1 MAELTKKQRVSR
13 LVTLGVL
20 VLLIVALFLQS
31 QKVAD
36 WWKLRGYKP
45 SAVVERLAHDTT
57 MTEQAQHLFY
67 INHPNVASKQS
78 FAKSCPSGG
87 EKTIVLGCYRGNQ
100 TGIYVL
106 AVTDDRLHGVEQVTA
121 AHEMLH
127 AAYERLSKGD
137 KEEVDSLLQNF
148 YRHDLRDQRI
158 KDILKTYEK
167 SEPGQQ
173 LNEMHSIFGTEIA
186 KLPGPLENYYKRY
199 FSDRSKVAR
208 YANRYQAVFTTRQE
222 TIKKDDEQLAA
233 WKKQISNN
241 EATLKQQQSDLVRM
255 KSQMDSY
262 RSSGKSA
269 AYNALVPT
277 YNIQVESFNQLL
289 AQAKTIIDRYNKLVE
304 HRNGLAVEAQQLEK
318 ALSGSLSPIEQ

>member
-1 MAELTKKQRVSR
+1 M
-13 LVTLGVL
+13 
-20 VLLIVALFLQS
+20 LLIVALFLQS

-36 WWKLRGYKP
+36 WWKLRDYKP
-45 SAVVERLAHDTT
+45 SAAIAQLAHDTT
-57 MTEQAQHLFY
+57 MTDQAQHLFY
-67 INHPNVASKQS
+67 INHPSVASKQS

-87 EKTIVLGCYRGNQ
+87 EKTIVLGCYKGNQ
-100 TGIYVL
+100 TGIYML

-241 EATLKQQQSDLVRM
+241 EATLKQQQSDLERM

-262 RSSGKSA
+262 KSSGKSA

-277 YNIQVESFNQLL
+277 YNIQIESFNQLL
-289 AQAKTIIDRYNKLVE
+289 AQAKIFIERYNKLVE
-304 HRNGLAVEAQQLEK
+304 QRNSIAVEAQQLEK
-318 ALSGSLSPIEQ
+318 ALSGSLSPIGQ

>member
-1 MAELTKKQRVSR
+1 
-13 LVTLGVL
+13 

-36 WWKLRGYKP
+36 WWKLRDYKP
-45 SAVVERLAHDTT
+45 SAAIAQLAHDTT
-57 MTEQAQHLFY
+57 MTDQAQHLFY
-67 INHPNVASKQS
+67 INHPSVASKQS

-87 EKTIVLGCYRGNQ
+87 EKTIVLGCYKGNQ
-100 TGIYVL
+100 TGIYML

-241 EATLKQQQSDLVRM
+241 EATLKQQQSDLERM

-262 RSSGKSA
+262 KSSGKSA

-277 YNIQVESFNQLL
+277 YNIQIESFNQLL
-289 AQAKTIIDRYNKLVE
+289 AQAKIFIERYNKLVE
-304 HRNGLAVEAQQLEK
+304 QRNSIAVEAQQLEK
-318 ALSGSLSPIEQ
+318 ALSGSLSPIGQ